1 METYNI
7 GDQVVVRNY
16 DSNEIAIVTEV
27 HYLKKVVSGYTVTSE
42 KGAEYAFLGVDN
54 NKSSQTILSQYTT
67 LLSNK
72 HVDTK
77 LTLST
82 LGNFK

>member
-7 GDQVVVRNY
+7 GDRVVVRNY
-16 DSNEIAIVTEV
+16 ESNEIAVITEI
-27 HYLKKVVSGYTVTSE
+27 HYLKKAISGYTVRSE

-54 NKSSQTILSQYTT
+54 DKSSQTIISGYTT
-67 LLSNK
+67 LLDSK
-72 HVDTK
+72 HVDTS
-77 LTLST
+77 LTVST